1 MMETAKMVREMR
13 FMSFISIEEIGPA
26 SSHQQEAG
34 TKEKQAIA
42 YRATGCQSPEAL
54 WIERG
59 HMTVCNKNS
68 SDKLD

>member
-26 SSHQQEAG
+26 SSHQQEAR
-34 TKEKQAIA
+34 TKEKTIA
-42 YRATGCQSPEAL
+42 YRATDCQSPEAL